1 MNTRATLGGAAFITA
16 MLASAGVSATTL
28 PCAPCAGVLVD
39 DPTLVGAELARA
51 PTLGDESLL
60 FVAWT
65 APLDGTA
72 DPSALRSIRA
82 AGAEPWVRVV
92 FRSPRPIGDHLDQF
106 EDELRALAALARDAG
121 GTLHVEAVWRPT
133 SGGTDPREHA
143 FILKRAAVVVT
154 GATPDA
160 TFVGGPL
167 EPDPDY
173 LTTLYQEEVAAYLD
187 AVALAPSPQLSIA
200 VTTLSELD
208 PGKPIA
214 LDALPWPADPTSTL
228 VQAAE
233 MTAAGIAVTFFEQSP
248 SKNLD
253 LAPLKILAREFRGD
267 LTLSEGAAPRGAR
280 RAWAFVRGSDLG
292 LQAIVETPRG
302 RDRTELVFDDRTLRS
317 PRRVDLATGETTAL
331 SDVRRTSQGGL
342 AVSVDGP
349 DHVMVLGLE
358 RRPIEELDGF
368 DERIDV
374 SDTRQIPVEE
384 ILRRLQAFEDDQDR
398 RLDHYQ
404 AVNTLQLRFQAEQ
417 GSVEVSYRGD
427 FFYSR
432 GKPFDWVW
440 KDFFFSGIKWRS
452 KRLPEVPL
460 IQPEKVASLPVEI
473 RLTKD
478 YSYRL
483 RGTATIDGRDCWV
496 IDFKPID
503 PRPGRSLYQGT
514 VWVDREIS
522 ARVRSR
528 AIQVGLEGEVLSNE
542 ETVFFSPVDEGGL
555 PAAWSGNSFILP
567 LRLVGQQTLSVL
579 SITLPVEREINL
591 TDVRINGA
599 GFAENREAA
608 LASDATMVRD
618 TDQGL
623 QYLRKDTSGQRVVD
637 EERDTNRLFLLGGV
651 FWDES
656 VDYPLPL
663 AGVNYLDFDV
673 KGTGNQLNVFFA
685 GALLNVAMSD
695 PDLFGSRWNGGANL
709 SGIFFKRTDEL
720 YRDGVVVPEE
730 EVESR
735 SSSGSVFVGR
745 PIADFLKLD
754 LTYRLRYDSYSASD
768 DASVDFVVPQ
778 DTLTHTFETGLTY
791 AREGY
796 RVGISGSFNSRS
808 DWEFW
813 GLPEN
818 PEYDPGQKDFTRW
831 RATFAKTWWLPKF
844 RNITVFAE
852 HLDGENLDRFSG
864 YDFGIFGDSTVAG
877 YQSGLVRA
885 HRANGLHL
893 SGGVNYLDQIRFDA
907 EVDAVWASNETTGL
921 DNELL
926 AGIGIGGSLTLPWQL
941 VTNFEIGYAL
951 AGPGEGNFAARI
963 FFLRL
968 FPRK

>member
-1 MNTRATLGGAAFITA
+1 MLSGPIVLAAMFASGATSAA
-16 MLASAGVSATTL
+16 SL
-28 PCAPCAGVLVD
+28 PCAPCAGVLVN
-39 DPTLVGAELARA
+39 DPTVVGAELAR
-51 PTLGDESLL
+51 PPVLDDESLL

-72 DPSALRSIRA
+72 DPSTLGSIRA

-92 FRSPRPIGDHLDQF
+92 FRSPRPIGDHLEQL
-106 EDELRALAALARDAG
+106 EDELRELADLIRDAG
-121 GTLHVEAVWRPT
+121 GDLHVEAVWLPAG
-133 SGGTDPREHA
+133 GGTDPQEHA
-143 FILKRAAVVVT
+143 FILKRAAVTVT
-154 GATPDA
+154 GAAPDA
-160 TFVGGPL
+160 NFVGGPF

-173 LTTLYQEEVAAYLD
+173 LTALYQEEVAAYLD
-187 AVALAPSPQLSIA
+187 GIALAPGPRLSTA

-214 LDALPWPADPTSTL
+214 LDAVPWPADPASTL
-228 VQAAE
+228 VKAAE
-233 MTAAGIAVTFFEQSP
+233 MTAAGISVTFFEQPRSRM
-248 SKNLD
+248 LD
-253 LAPLKILAREFRGD
+253 LTPLKILAREFYGD

-280 RAWAFVRGSDLG
+280 SAWAFVRGSDLG
-292 LQAIVETPRG
+292 LRAIVETTQEIR
-302 RDRTELVFDDRTLRS
+302 RTELLFEDRTLRS
-317 PRRVDLATGETTAL
+317 PRRVDLFTGETTTL
-331 SDVRRTSQGGL
+331 GDVRRTSQGGL
-342 AVSVDGP
+342 AVAVDGP
-349 DHVMVLGLE
+349 GQIMVLGLE

-432 GKPFDWVW
+432 GEPFDWVW

-478 YSYRL
+478 YNYRL

-496 IDFKPID
+496 IDFRPID

-514 VWVDREIS
+514 VWVDREIFS
-522 ARVRSR
+522 RVRSR

-542 ETVFFSPVDEGGL
+542 ETVIFRPVDEHGS
-555 PAAWSGNSFILP
+555 PAAWSRDSFILP
-567 LRLVGQQTLSVL
+567 LTLVGQQTLSVL

-591 TDVRINGA
+591 TEVRINGTD
-599 GFAENREAA
+599 FAKNREIA

-618 TDQGL
+618 TDDGL

-663 AGVNYLDFDV
+663 AGANYLDFDF
-673 KGTGNQLNVFFA
+673 KDTGSQLNVFFA

-695 PDLFGSRWNGGANL
+695 PSLFGSRWNAGASL
-709 SGIFFKRTDEL
+709 LGIFFKRTDEL

-730 EVESR
+730 EVRSR
-735 SSSGSVFVGR
+735 TSSGSFFVGR
-745 PIADFLKLD
+745 PLATFLKLD

-768 DASVDFVVPQ
+768 EASVDFVVPQ
-778 DTLTHTFETGLTY
+778 DTFTHTFETGLTY

-796 RVGISGSFNSRS
+796 RIGLSGSFNSRS
-808 DWEFW
+808 DWEIW

-818 PEYDPGQKDFTRW
+818 PEYDPDQQDFTLW

-844 RNITVFAE
+844 RNITVSAE

-893 SGGVNYLDQIRFDA
+893 SAGINYLDRIRFDA
-907 EVDAVWASNETTGL
+907 EIDAVWASNETTGL

-926 AGIGIGGSLTLPWQL
+926 AGIGVGGSLTLPWQL
-941 VTNFEIGYAL
+941 ATNFEIGYAL